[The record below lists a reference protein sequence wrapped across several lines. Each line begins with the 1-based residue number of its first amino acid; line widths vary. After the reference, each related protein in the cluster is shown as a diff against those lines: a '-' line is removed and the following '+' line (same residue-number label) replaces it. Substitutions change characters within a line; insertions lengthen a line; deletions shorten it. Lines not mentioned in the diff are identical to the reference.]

1 MGQPLKGKFNIL
13 QEVALAAHE
22 TEYTGNVSCRNI
34 LRTMELTE
42 LAARRLIAQGLA
54 KSAARPVLAQP
65 DAVARWMLALQGQK
79 FDAGIRAM
87 AMRCGKAES
96 TVRKSLAQGLIVRNW
111 PQRGTLHFLA
121 AEDVHW
127 LSTIKPASSTSGT
140 VKRRIAAGLDAD
152 LTEVATAIGGLLAF
166 GPRTRAECYAV
177 IEQIGWKT
185 VDYPPASLMRCLGEQ
200 GWLVQGD
207 KKGKEET
214 FQLVSQLPVPQREFS
229 SSEEKLLQLG
239 SRFASARGPVTVA
252 DLSWWAGIGKRMAA
266 RALRLAVHAQAL
278 IEFRSDDLTYF
289 MGTWQAD
296 VTKAERTAALRR
308 RLTLP
313 AFDEYIM
320 GYSDRANILPPA
332 VAPEVLSLN
341 GISWDFHVRGG
352 IITGRA

>member
-1 MGQPLKGKFNIL
+1 MAYYL
-13 QEVALAAHE
+13 E
-22 TEYTGNVSCRNI
+22 
-34 LRTMELTE
+34 TMELTE

-54 KSAARPVLAQP
+54 KSAARPVLTQP

-87 AMRCGKAES
+87 AIRCGKAES

-121 AEDVHW
+121 SEDVQW
-127 LSTIKPASSTSGT
+127 LSTIKPASSTSST
-140 VKRRIAAGLDAD
+140 VKRRVAAGLDAD
-152 LTEVATAIGGLLAF
+152 ITEVATAMSDLLAD
-166 GPRTRAECYAV
+166 GPLTRAECYAV

-207 KKGKEET
+207 KKGNEET
-214 FQLVSQLPVPQREFS
+214 FQLISHLPVAQREFS
-229 SSEEKLLQLG
+229 YEEKLLQLG

-252 DLSWWAGIGKRMAA
+252 DLSWWAGIGKRLAA
-266 RALRLAVHAQAL
+266 RALQLAVDAQVL
-278 IEFRSDDLTYF
+278 IEVSSDDLTYF
-289 MGTWQAD
+289 MGVWQAD
-296 VTKAERTAALRR
+296 VTKAERAAALRR

-320 GYSDRANILPPA
+320 GYSDRANILPPH
-332 VAPEVLSLN
+332 VAPEVLSFN
-341 GISWDFHVRGG
+341 GISWDFQVRGG
-352 IITGRA
+352 IVTGRA

>member
-1 MGQPLKGKFNIL
+1 MKTSLPEIYLGVLS
-13 QEVALAAHE
+13 EA
-22 TEYTGNVSCRNI
+22 
-34 LRTMELTE
+34 MELTE

-54 KSAARPVLAQP
+54 KSDARPVLAQP

-87 AMRCGKAES
+87 AIRCGKAES
-96 TVRKSLAQGLIVRNW
+96 TVRKSLAQGLIARNW

-121 AEDVHW
+121 AEDVNW
-127 LSTIKPASSTSGT
+127 LSTVKPASSTPSAI
-140 VKRRIAAGLDAD
+140 KRRVAAGLDAD
-152 LTEVATAIGGLLAF
+152 ITEVADAISVFLAD

-185 VDYPPASLMRCLGEQ
+185 VDYPPAFLMRCLGEQ

-214 FQLVSQLPVPQREFS
+214 FRLVSQLPVPQLEF

-266 RALRLAVHAQAL
+266 RALELAVDAQVL
-278 IEFRSDDLTYF
+278 IEFSSDNLTYF
-289 MGTWQAD
+289 MGAWQAD
-296 VTKAERTAALRR
+296 VTKAERAAALRR

-332 VAPEVLSLN
+332 VAPEVLSFN
-341 GISWDFHVRGG
+341 GISWDFQVRGG
-352 IITGRA
+352 IVTGRA